1 MTAIEE
7 KGYFYSGDPIIREW
21 SLVKTNYWP
30 FILCASY
37 VFFVKRL
44 GPHFMKNRKPF
55 DLRRLMVVYNMF
67 LVAAYSTCM
76 FKLAYIFFTT
86 DVTKTLCN
94 PTKVLRNHYTY
105 TACRTVWVIYLL
117 KYIEFADTIFFVLR
131 KKYHL
136 VTNLH
141 VIHHG
146 VLPLLF
152 WSGLRTETRG
162 FRVILIYINS
172 TVHAIMYTYY
182 GLAAIGPQVQKYLWW
197 KEHLTR
203 LQMTQFAVILILGF
217 FGSTL
222 SRCTSSNR
230 NLYSDMFFAMLFLIL
245 FYNFYTRTYAKKGS
259 KNKPRGKHISENDSS
274 FVSDW
279 MDNLEFFANLR
290 KDHV

>member
-203 LQMTQFAVILILGF
+203 LQMTQFVLILILALFANRMHGCNSEAYAEYFDF
-217 FGSTL
+217 FFTAIIL
-222 SRCTSSNR
+222 
-230 NLYSDMFFAMLFLIL
+230 AL
-245 FYNFYTRTYAKKGS
+245 FYNFYTKSYTKDKKSANDKGS
-259 KNKPRGKHISENDSS
+259 AKTPSKSGLHVLVEKLKRQY
-274 FVSDW
+274 
-279 MDNLEFFANLR
+279 NL
-290 KDHV
+290 